1 MDTFKSF
8 KLDTQS
14 GKVKKDAAEDDAME
28 ASSCAPPEQYF
39 AKYLTNQNLLQLQ
52 LSDSN
57 FRRFILVQFLIL
69 FQYLQSSVKFKSDS
83 EVLTDE
89 QTRWIKSNRER
100 VFSLIAETPPDGKN
114 FSESVKHM
122 LQREEQ
128 WIGWKNDGCKAFT
141 DAKAKVASG
150 SNGDSNGVAAAA
162 KPTRMGTRKRKRPVG
177 DMIKL
182 AMSQKKFIM
191 GNNDLTRLWNLYP
204 DNMEACSAPER
215 DFLPKM
221 EDYFEDAIEQLVPAN
236 MVEEQYK

>member
-1 MDTFKSF
+1 M
-8 KLDTQS
+8 
-14 GKVKKDAAEDDAME
+14 AAT
-28 ASSCAPPEQYF
+28 SSAPPEQYF

-57 FRRFILVQFLIL
+57 FRRYILVQFLIL

-83 EVLTDE
+83 EVLSDE
-89 QTRWIKSNRER
+89 QSRWIKSNRER
-100 VFSLIAETPPDGKN
+100 VFSLMAETPPDGKN

-128 WIGWKNDGCKAFT
+128 WIGWKNEGCKAFT
-141 DAKAKVASG
+141 DAKAKAAAAAAAAA
-150 SNGDSNGVAAAA
+150 SNGESNGVAAAA
-162 KPTRMGTRKRKRPVG
+162 APARMVSKKRKRPPVG
-177 DMIKL
+177 EHLRM
-182 AMSQKKFIM
+182 AMKQKKFIM
-191 GNNDLTRLWNLYP
+191 GNNDLTKLWNLYP

-221 EDYFEDAIEQLVPAN
+221 EEYFEDAIEQLVPAN

>member
-1 MDTFKSF
+1 
-8 KLDTQS
+8 
-14 GKVKKDAAEDDAME
+14 ME
-28 ASSCAPPEQYF
+28 STSSAPPEQYF

-57 FRRFILVQFLIL
+57 FRRYILVQFLIL

-83 EVLTDE
+83 EVLSDE
-89 QTRWIKSNRER
+89 QSRWIKSNRER
-100 VFSLIAETPPDGKN
+100 VFSLMAETPPDGQN
-114 FSESVKHM
+114 FSDSVKHM

-141 DAKAKVASG
+141 DAKAKAAAAAAAG
-150 SNGDSNGVAAAA
+150 SNGESNGVAAPVRAVS
-162 KPTRMGTRKRKRPVG
+162 RKRKRPPVG
-177 DMIKL
+177 EHLRM
-182 AMSQKKFIM
+182 AMKQKKFIM
-191 GNNDLTRLWNLYP
+191 GNNDLTKLWNLYP

-221 EDYFEDAIEQLVPAN
+221 EEYFEDAIEQLVPAN

>member
-1 MDTFKSF
+1 
-8 KLDTQS
+8 
-14 GKVKKDAAEDDAME
+14 ME
-28 ASSCAPPEQYF
+28 ASSSAPPEQYF

-89 QTRWIKSNRER
+89 QTRWIKSNRDR
-100 VFSLIAETPPDGKN
+100 VFSLVAETPPDGKS
-114 FSESVKHM
+114 FSEAVKHM

-141 DAKAKVASG
+141 DAKAKVVASG
-150 SNGDSNGVAAAA
+150 SNGNGDSNGVAAAA
-162 KPTRMGTRKRKRPVG
+162 AAAARPTRVGARKRKRPVG

>member
-1 MDTFKSF
+1 M
-8 KLDTQS
+8 
-14 GKVKKDAAEDDAME
+14 
-28 ASSCAPPEQYF
+28 
-39 AKYLTNQNLLQLQ
+39 
-52 LSDSN
+52 LS
-57 FRRFILVQFLIL
+57 
-69 FQYLQSSVKFKSDS
+69 
-83 EVLTDE
+83 DE

-100 VFSLIAETPPDGKN
+100 VFSLMAETPPDGKS

-128 WIGWKNDGCKAFT
+128 WIGWKNDGCRAFT
-141 DAKAKVASG
+141 DVKAKVASG
-150 SNGDSNGVAAAA
+150 SNGDSNGVSAAAA
-162 KPTRMGTRKRKRPVG
+162 RPGRMGARKRKRPVG